1 MRGEARLEADRLLGE
16 GKKRV
21 DLSEYPELAWQLF
34 RVHRDPTLVKEVT
47 DRLEELKDSLCA
59 KRDLIKEAEDPCRA
73 AGLIART
80 TTTSHS
86 LIGAFVNPPSV
97 KDIPCFRV
105 IEAAQGC
112 PAEMCRDLVIF
123 ALEAEIYAIGLAQ
136 DEINEERDAKS
147 EFFVRE
153 LEGYDTDDLIRLAF
167 HDFYN
172 SLDEG
177 QFEVDLKD
185 RAVLSF
191 GARL

>member
-34 RVHRDPTLVKEVT
+34 RVHRDPTMVKAVN
-47 DRLEELKDSLCA
+47 DRLGELKDSLLA
-59 KRDLIKEAEDPCRA
+59 KRDAVKEAGDPCRMAGEVAETTLGPSA
-73 AGLIART
+73 AG
-80 TTTSHS
+80 
-86 LIGAFVNPPSV
+86 AFIEPPRAN
-97 KDIPCFRV
+97 DLPCFRV
-105 IEAAQGC
+105 IEAARSC

-147 EFFVRE
+147 EFFARE

>member
-1 MRGEARLEADRLLGE
+1 MLEADRLLGE
-16 GKKRV
+16 GKRRV
-21 DLSEYPELAWQLF
+21 DLYEYPELAWQLLWT
-34 RVHRDPTLVKEVT
+34 HRDPTLVKEVT

-97 KDIPCFRV
+97 KDIPCFSV

-112 PAEMCRDLVIF
+112 PAEMCRDLVRF

-136 DEINEERDAKS
+136 NEINEERDGKS
-147 EFFVRE
+147 DFLMRE
-153 LEGYDTDDLIRLAF
+153 LKGYDTDSLRRVAYG
-167 HDFYN
+167 DFFN

-177 QFEVDLKD
+177 QFEVDLSS
-185 RAVLSF
+185 RTVLSF